1 MLQTQRMGASKK
13 ARAKEKKAKKQKAQ
27 DVIQAA
33 NTMGNQAIE
42 AFKSFRFQ
50 MQRMEELS
58 ATDRIAIVD
67 LFEQN
72 MKQMY
77 LQSTWGYDPEEK
89 YKELFH
95 TDSRYLISRNP
106 ADVIVA
112 FVHYRFVLETSQ
124 WPALYVYEIQVSPVT
139 QRTGV
144 GRYLMTVLE
153 DVAIKWHL
161 KAIMLTVFTFN
172 NAALEF
178 YKEKLQFQIDASSPR
193 DETYEILTKL
203 IH

>member
-1 MLQTQRMGASKK
+1 MGASKK